1 VRLSVSIE
9 HIDDI
14 IADIEALRQ
23 PEKSQQRHEF
33 QISDVASWARS
44 RNLLEQLAP
53 RHQIAKASRSVFVG
67 SLVRGVAAMRLRFFM
82 SESSSPDHFSCRCAS
97 AATGVCQHPRR

>member
-33 QISDVASWARS
+33 YS
-44 RNLLEQLAP
+44 
-53 RHQIAKASRSVFVG
+53 
-67 SLVRGVAAMRLRFFM
+67 
-82 SESSSPDHFSCRCAS
+82 
-97 AATGVCQHPRR
+97 